1 MPTDMPFVGYLN
13 TKQAAA
19 LLGYSVST
27 FRIYA
32 MRGDIPRYGPK
43 RNRFRKEDLDAFME
57 DPNIFRATRTTQR
70 RREGFTPVRI

>member
-1 MPTDMPFVGYLN
+1 MPTVMPLGYMN

-19 LLGYSVST
+19 HLGYSVST
-27 FRIYA
+27 FRSYA

-43 RNRFRKEDLDAFME
+43 LNRFRKEDLDAFME
-57 DPNIFRATRTTQR
+57 DPNVFRYNRITSR